1 MSSGHAPIDAFLF
14 DLGGVLIDWDP
25 RYLYR
30 KLFNGDD
37 AAMEHFL
44 THVCSHTWS
53 EKQDAGRSFPEAAA
67 ELAAQNPDK
76 APLIH
81 AWLAGRSFAE
91 AAAELT
97 AQNPDK
103 APLIHAWLER
113 FDEMMAGPIDGTVKV
128 LKELRAKRTP
138 LYALSNWP
146 TETFPVAQR
155 RFDFLGWFDGT
166 VVSGV
171 EKVTKPNPR
180 LFRILMERHDIA
192 PENAVFIDDRE
203 VNTEAAR
210 KLGFHAIHF
219 TTPPA
224 LRQKLQTLGML

>member
-1 MSSGHAPIDAFLF
+1 MASSPAIAVF
-14 DLGGVLIDWDP
+14 DLGGVLIDWNP

-30 KLFNGDD
+30 KLFDGDD

-44 THVCSHTWS
+44 THVCSPAWN
-53 EKQDAGRSFPEAAA
+53 EKQD
-67 ELAAQNPDK
+67 
-76 APLIH
+76 
-81 AWLAGRSFAE
+81 AGRSFAE

-97 AQNPDK
+97 TLFPDK

-113 FDEMMAGPIDGTVKV
+113 YDEMMAGPIGGTVEV
-128 LKELRAKRTP
+128 LKELRAKQTP

-155 RFDFLGWFDGT
+155 RFDFLSWFDGT
-166 VVSGV
+166 VVSGA
-171 EKVTKPNPR
+171 EKVAKPDPR
-180 LFRILMERHDIA
+180 LFQILMERHNIA

-210 KLGFHAIHF
+210 NLGFHAIHF

-224 LRQKLQTLGML
+224 LRQSLQTLGML

>member
-1 MSSGHAPIDAFLF
+1 MASSPAIAVF

-44 THVCSHTWS
+44 THVCNQTWN
-53 EKQDAGRSFPEAAA
+53 EKQDAGR
-67 ELAAQNPDK
+67 N
-76 APLIH
+76 
-81 AWLAGRSFAE
+81 FAE

-97 AQNPDK
+97 AIFPDN

-113 FDEMMAGPIDGTVKV
+113 FDEMMAGPIGGTVEV
-128 LKELRAKRTP
+128 LKELRAKQAP

-146 TETFPVAQR
+146 TETFPIAQR
-155 RFDFLGWFDGT
+155 RFDFLGWFNGM

-171 EKVTKPNPR
+171 EKVIKPDPR